1 MPTNSNNLGPV
12 SFGNNGLPLNAAQ
25 PAIKAQRDPSTGDK
39 AYPYGQEWINISTG
53 NVFKLISVSSGS
65 ASWQQV
71 ALSSSAPSFSGGDL
85 TVSAGNVIISGAG
98 KQLRVEGGAVTDFIG
113 TATLASGEVTVAN
126 TNIAAADRIFI
137 QRQSA
142 GSSTALG
149 ELTYTISAGA
159 SFTITSKD
167 LSTPAN
173 TVTGDVSVVSYFIVR
188 QL

>member
-1 MPTNSNNLGPV
+1 MSLASGTYFTTQDGRFLPAQLATISQANDPAQGFTAPIGQLFKNTTTGDVFWFNGSEWNLLQSEAGEFD
-12 SFGNNGLPLNAAQ
+12 S
-25 PAIKAQRDPSTGDK
+25 ITSTGD
-39 AYPYGQEWINISTG
+39 IT
-53 NVFKLISVSSGS
+53 
-65 ASWQQV
+65 
-71 ALSSSAPSFSGGDL
+71 
-85 TVSAGNVIISGAG
+85 TTAGNVIISGAA

>member
-1 MPTNSNNLGPV
+1 MSDNTYIDQLSYGFSQPYESYQPKAVRFARAPTSTDKRYPYSQIWIDTSTNDIYMLTNVVAGAANWELLV
-12 SFGNNGLPLNAAQ
+12 SGEGD
-25 PAIKAQRDPSTGDK
+25 ISVTGDISTS
-39 AYPYGQEWINISTG
+39 GGNISIT
-53 NVFKLISVSSGS
+53 
-65 ASWQQV
+65 
-71 ALSSSAPSFSGGDL
+71 
-85 TVSAGNVIISGAG
+85 GAG
-98 KQLRVEGGAVTDFIG
+98 KQLRVEGGAATDFIG

-126 TNIAAADRIFI
+126 TNIAASDRIFI